1 MKHFKKIALTGIAV
15 LTGTLLAACGGGD
28 SKSKD
33 GQVTLSYASW
43 DTDQAPGLRKM
54 LDEFEKQNPDIKVE
68 METTPWDQYWVK
80 LEAETTGGNMP
91 DVVTMHSSESY
102 KYMSQNALM
111 GLDDVIKEND
121 IDMGNFT
128 EGIADFYTLEDELY
142 AIPKDASVVG
152 LWYNKELFDNAGVDY
167 PDETWNDD

>member
-1 MKHFKKIALTGIAV
+1 
-15 LTGTLLAACGGGD
+15 
-28 SKSKD
+28 
-33 GQVTLSYASW
+33 
-43 DTDQAPGLRKM
+43 
-54 LDEFEKQNPDIKVE
+54 
-68 METTPWDQYWVK
+68 
-80 LEAETTGGNMP
+80 
-91 DVVTMHSSESY
+91 VVTMHSSESY

-167 PDETWNDD
+167 PD

>member
-1 MKHFKKIALTGIAV
+1 
-15 LTGTLLAACGGGD
+15 
-28 SKSKD
+28 
-33 GQVTLSYASW
+33 
-43 DTDQAPGLRKM
+43 
-54 LDEFEKQNPDIKVE
+54 

-80 LEAETTGGNMP
+80 LEAATTGGNMP

-152 LWYNKELFDNAGVDY
+152 HGTTKNYLIMQVSIIQMKHGHGKHSDKLQLI
-167 PDETWNDD
+167 

>member
-1 MKHFKKIALTGIAV
+1 
-15 LTGTLLAACGGGD
+15 
-28 SKSKD
+28 
-33 GQVTLSYASW
+33 
-43 DTDQAPGLRKM
+43 M

-80 LEAETTGGNMP
+80 LEAATTGGNMP

-152 LWYNKELFDNAGVDY
+152 
-167 PDETWNDD
+167 